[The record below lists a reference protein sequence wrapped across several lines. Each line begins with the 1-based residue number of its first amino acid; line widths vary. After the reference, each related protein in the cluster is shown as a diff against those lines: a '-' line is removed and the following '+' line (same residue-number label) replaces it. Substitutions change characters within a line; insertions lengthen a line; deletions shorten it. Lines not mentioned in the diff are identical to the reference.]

1 VAEHLSHQFVG
12 ARVGIQDDLGRKVP
26 NLMRRELHA
35 QVLADRLLDP
45 VRHRVLFGRVA
56 YFGVEP
62 FLAGDTFAAEMSST
76 VTSIV
81 DDIVATPAP
90 LTPINGD

>member
-12 ARVGIQDDLGRKVP
+12 ARVGVQDDLGRKMP
-26 NLMRRELHA
+26 KLMRRELHP
-35 QVLADRLLDP
+35 QVLADCLLDP
-45 VRHRVLFGRVA
+45 VRHCILFGRVA

-62 FLAGDTFAAEMSST
+62 FLAGDIFAAEMSST

-81 DDIVATPAP
+81 DDIVTTPAP

>member
-1 VAEHLSHQFVG
+1 VISPEAKRPAHSPRGPDFFRIIASE
-12 ARVGIQDDLGRKVP
+12 
-26 NLMRRELHA
+26 RELHA
-35 QVLADRLLDP
+35 QVLADCLLDP

-56 YFGVEP
+56 YFGVGP
-62 FLAGDTFAAEMSST
+62 FLAGGILAAEMSST

-81 DDIVATPAP
+81 DDIVTTPAS